1 MFPIVLLSTYYILDV
16 EDAQMNEIW
25 SCSQPGGRDRPVSRS
40 FQQSDNPRTAM
51 CLHVQKH
58 NGITEEEVKAGGV
71 TGLITQE

>member
-1 MFPIVLLSTYYILDV
+1 MRYGAAHT
-16 EDAQMNEIW
+16 
-25 SCSQPGGRDRPVSRS
+25 QPGGRDRPVSRS

-58 NGITEEEVKAGGV
+58 YGITEEEVKAGGV